1 MDEETDM
8 KSNVHFRHC
17 GVPCC
22 GVCKWFDKPYEYAFC
37 HCKDADMTA
46 RLSVK
51 EDMVCDKY
59 EPNARRYN
67 VYKLVRVGNGCD
79 KEWDESVLIASGIA
93 IDGSVGLMDEYRAVI
108 DAFDKKRTAQKK
120 VSSPITWDKYGTAF
134 LDKERLQIGKY

>member
-1 MDEETDM
+1 MSEQTDM

-51 EDMVCDKY
+51 EDMVCDKW
-59 EPNARRYN
+59 EPAHKMWNIWMEGYQ
-67 VYKLVRVGNGCD
+67 LNGDIGFPRCVASCVEAETFKD
-79 KEWDESVLIASGIA
+79 AVLKYDATRSEYDRKKYPLEWNGDRPSIWGCLLFPRDEW
-93 IDGSVGLMDEYRAVI
+93 R
-108 DAFDKKRTAQKK
+108 
-120 VSSPITWDKYGTAF
+120 
-134 LDKERLQIGKY
+134 